1 MSIKTLDPS
10 INELVYDFRRL
21 DFFLG
26 IISDRS
32 VLSVLSDGRCLW
44 FASSETV
51 EPFPGRDKET
61 VSFSWDKVA
70 LVDSNLFWADMD
82 LFWDD
87 VAIVDSN
94 LLWADMDLDFE
105 VLCAME
111 AFSVVLTTGWNEQ
124 GKTQVHTL
132 QQIFNYFSQSWE
144 KKSKCRGNYDWEDT
158 SLCH

>member
-10 INELVYDFRRL
+10 INEVVYDFLRL

-26 IISDRS
+26 INSDKS
-32 VLSVLSDGRCLW
+32 VFRLLSPDGRCLW

-51 EPFPGRDKET
+51 EPFSGRDKET

-70 LVDSNLFWADMD
+70 LVDSNLFWADVG

-94 LLWADMDLDFE
+94 LLWADMDWDFE
-105 VLCAME
+105 VLCATE
-111 AFSVVLTTGWNEQ
+111 ALSVVLTTGCNEQ
-124 GKTQVHTL
+124 GKTQVHKGETNL
-132 QQIFNYFSQSWE
+132 QLLLTKLRNKI
-144 KKSKCRGNYDWEDT
+144 KM
-158 SLCH
+158 